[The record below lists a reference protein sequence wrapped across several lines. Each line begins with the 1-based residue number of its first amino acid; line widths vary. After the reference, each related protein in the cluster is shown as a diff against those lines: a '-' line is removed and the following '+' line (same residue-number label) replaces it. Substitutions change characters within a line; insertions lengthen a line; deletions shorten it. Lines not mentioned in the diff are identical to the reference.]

1 MAVHTLGSIA
11 FKNLK
16 FSEDLWKDIDTS
28 RIRNLVNNFY
38 PEISRVTSKSENLAF
53 AWLYGRVLVKGKGT
67 VKVTYPYVE
76 SSNKVLTFRNVS
88 FSQYPYV
95 ILKAEIS
102 KSSKFKGWKD
112 SVTGKV
118 LSEETTILIS
128 KDSYPE
134 STGFIAEFEDYDN
147 SLGV

>member
-1 MAVHTLGSIA
+1 MAVHTLGSTA
-11 FKNLK
+11 FKDLK
-16 FSEDLWKDIDTS
+16 FSEDLWKDIDTT

-38 PEISRVTSKSENLAF
+38 PEISRVTSKSENSAF

-95 ILKAEIS
+95 ILKAETS
-102 KSSKFKGWKD
+102 KSSRFKGWKD
-112 SVTGKV
+112 SVTGQV

>member
-1 MAVHTLGSIA
+1 MAVHTLGSTA

-53 AWLYGRVLVKGKGT
+53 AWLYGRVQVKGKGT

-95 ILKAEIS
+95 ILKAEIP